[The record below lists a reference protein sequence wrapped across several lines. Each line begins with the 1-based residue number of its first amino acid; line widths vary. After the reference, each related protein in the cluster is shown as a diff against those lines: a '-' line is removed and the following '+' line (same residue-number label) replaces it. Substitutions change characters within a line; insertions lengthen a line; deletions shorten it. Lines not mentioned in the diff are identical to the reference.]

1 MGLTSSLFIGRSGL
15 LASQAAIQVA
25 GNNLANLST
34 QGFHRNEIDLAAQRS
49 SELQRGIF
57 IGNGVQIAS
66 ITRQVDE
73 ALEARL
79 RNAISDEGG
88 SRVLQDLFSEIEAIQ
103 NELSEIDISTRTGE
117 FFNSFSQIANNP
129 QDLSLRTL
137 AVAQAETL
145 SDFVSQVRGEFLNLQ
160 QRVDDR
166 TANAGSAA
174 NDLLDR
180 IADLNRAI
188 VLQEGGSP
196 TQASGLRDQR
206 DLFLGQLSE
215 YINISVN
222 EQPSGAIDVFV
233 GSLPIV
239 LGNDNRGIAV
249 TTESTAEDGL
259 TTTVRLAEDRSPL
272 DISAGELG
280 GLVQFRGQ
288 FLENAIDTLDTFSN
302 SLIHEVNKLHSQ
314 SQGLNLLDSAL
325 GTTEVIDTT
334 VSLNDPAAQVPFA
347 IQHGSF
353 QLSVTQASTGQRVTE
368 TINVDLD
375 GIDPANDTSLD
386 DLAAQIDAVD
396 NISAVVTGDGRLR
409 ITSNAQDFQ
418 FSFSEDNTGVLS
430 ALGINTFF
438 KGRDASD
445 IAVNTDLVGD
455 PRNIAVGRDHLPGD
469 NRNALAIA
477 GLRDTAVGTL
487 QGQSLLGFW
496 NRHIEDIS
504 IRTAQ
509 AIDQLNADSVVK
521 ENLQVQQQA
530 FSGVNA
536 DEETINLL
544 NFQRSFQANARF
556 ISVVDEL
563 MQTLLGIV

>member
-1 MGLTSSLFIGRSGL
+1 MGLTSSLYVGRSGL

-25 GNNLANLST
+25 GNNLANLAT
-34 QGFHRNEIDLAAQRS
+34 KGYHRNEIELAANRS
-49 SELQRGIF
+49 NELQRGIY

-88 SRVLQDLFSEIEAIQ
+88 SRVGQDLWSEIEAIQ
-103 NELSEIDISTRTGE
+103 NELSDIDISTRMGE
-117 FFNSFSQIANNP
+117 FFNSWSQIANNP

-137 AVAQAETL
+137 AVKQAETM
-145 SDFVSQVRGEFLNLQ
+145 SDYVAQVRGEFLNLQ
-160 QRVDDR
+160 KRIDDR
-166 TANAGSAA
+166 TANAASTA

-180 IADLNRAI
+180 IAQLNKSI
-188 VLQEGGSP
+188 VTQEGGSP
-196 TQASGLRDQR
+196 SQAGGLRDQR
-206 DLFLGQLSE
+206 DLYLGELAQ
-215 YINISVN
+215 YIDISVN
-222 EQPSGAIDVFV
+222 EQRSGAVDIFV

-249 TTESTAEDGL
+249 TTESTGDGL

-272 DISAGELG
+272 DISSGELG
-280 GLVQFRGQ
+280 GLVEFRGQ
-288 FLENAIDTLDTFSN
+288 FLENAIDTLDTFAN
-302 SLIHEVNKLHSQ
+302 AMIYEVNKLHSQ

-325 GTTEVIDTT
+325 ATTEVIDTS
-334 VSLNDPAAQVPFA
+334 VALNDPAAQIPFE

-353 QLSVTQASTGQRVTE
+353 QLHVTQVSTGQRLAQ

-386 DLAAQIDAVD
+386 DLAAQINAVD
-396 NISAVVTGDGRLR
+396 NISAAVTSDGRLS
-409 ITSNAQDFQ
+409 ITADAQDFQ
-418 FSFSEDNTGVLS
+418 FSFSDDNTGAMA

-438 KGRDASD
+438 KGKDASD
-445 IAVNTDLVGD
+445 IDVNRDLVDD
-455 PRNIAVGRDHLPGD
+455 PRMIAVGREHLPGD

-477 GLRDTAVGTL
+477 ALRNDGVTAL
-487 QGQSLLGFW
+487 QGQSLTGYW
-496 NRHIEDIS
+496 NRHIEDVS

-509 AIDQLNADSVVK
+509 AVDQLNADSVVK

-536 DEETINLL
+536 DEETIDLMNY
-544 NFQRSFQANARF
+544 QRMYQANARF
-556 ISVVDEL
+556 ISVVDEM
-563 MQTLLGIV
+563 MQTLIGIV